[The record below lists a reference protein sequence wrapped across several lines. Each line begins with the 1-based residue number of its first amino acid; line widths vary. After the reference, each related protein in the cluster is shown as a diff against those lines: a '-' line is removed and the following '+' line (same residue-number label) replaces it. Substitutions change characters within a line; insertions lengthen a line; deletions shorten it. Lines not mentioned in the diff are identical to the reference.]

1 MGLRYIFVE
10 KYKAG
15 YHVVSAFQPQYLKV
29 YKDNVKEYLE
39 NGTIEW
45 YRLYTTDTENL
56 IEDVNQLKK
65 EYP

>member
-15 YHVVSAFQPQYLKV
+15 YHVVSAFQPQYLKA